1 MIAPLVIAHRGNSSA
16 APENTLASFESALAI
31 GATLVECDV
40 QMTGDGH
47 IVVIH
52 DPTLDRTADRTGDVR
67 TLSLAQ
73 VQAADV
79 SYPKNFGSR
88 FSPQRVP
95 TLGEVLAFVKGR
107 ARLMLEIKK
116 ESSQMNS
123 DEFERRIAEALVKSG
138 VRMSPDMGT
147 DIAVISFSTPIL
159 ERMAAILPRAPR
171 GHLFY
176 RDPEETLFAAAERVG
191 ASFVMPEKG
200 HLSPG
205 LLERARQRNL
215 GVATW
220 VCDDPVE
227 FRQLSTLGLLG
238 IGTNR
243 PADMIDLARPVAATP
258 SRV

>member
-1 MIAPLVIAHRGNSSA
+1 MTATLVIAHRGNSSA
-16 APENTLASFESALAI
+16 APENTFASFESAIAI

-40 QMTGDGH
+40 QMTNDGQ

-52 DPTLDRTADRTGDVR
+52 DPTLDRTSDRTGDVR
-67 TLSLAQ
+67 TLSRAE

-79 SYPKNFGSR
+79 SCPKNFGSR
-88 FSPQRVP
+88 FSPQKVP
-95 TLGEVLAFVKGR
+95 TLAELLAFLKGR

-116 ESSQMNS
+116 ESSQPDR
-123 DEFERRIAEALVKSG
+123 DEFEQRIAGEIVKSG
-138 VRMSPDMGT
+138 IRISPDMET

-159 ERMAAILPRAPR
+159 ERMAAILPNAPR

-176 RDPEETLFAAAERVG
+176 RDPEEVMFTAALRVG
-191 ASFVMPEKG
+191 AAFVMPEKG

-205 LLERARQRNL
+205 LLERAKERNL

-238 IGTNR
+238 IGTNH
-243 PADMIDLARPVAATP
+243 PADMINVP
-258 SRV
+258 RVSGAGYLPA

>member
-1 MIAPLVIAHRGNSSA
+1 MTATLVIAHRGNSSA
-16 APENTLASFESALAI
+16 APENTFASFESAIAM

-40 QMTGDGH
+40 QMTSDGH

-52 DPTLDRTADRTGDVR
+52 DPTLDRTSDRTGEVR
-67 TLSLAQ
+67 MLTLAE

-88 FSPQRVP
+88 FSPQRVL
-95 TLGEVLAFVKGR
+95 TLGQLLALLKGR

-116 ESSQMNS
+116 ESSEKDS
-123 DEFERRIAEALVKSG
+123 DEFERRIALEIVKSG
-138 VRMSPDMGT
+138 VRVSPDMET
-147 DIAVISFSTPIL
+147 DVALISFSTPIL
-159 ERMAAILPRAPR
+159 ERMATILPDAPR

-176 RDPEETLFAAAERVG
+176 RDPEEVMFAAALRVG
-191 ASFVMPEKG
+191 AAFVMPEKG

-227 FRQLSTLGLLG
+227 FRQLSALGLLG
-238 IGTNR
+238 IGTNH
-243 PADMIDLARPVAATP
+243 PADMINVPPMAGTRPVPA
-258 SRV
+258 

>member
-1 MIAPLVIAHRGNSSA
+1 MTLVIAHRGNSSA
-16 APENTLASFESALAI
+16 APENTFASFDSAI
-31 GATLVECDV
+31 EHGATLVECDA
-40 QMTGDGH
+40 QMTRDGH

-52 DPTLDRTADRTGDVR
+52 DPTLDRTSDRTGDVR
-67 TLSLAQ
+67 TLSLAE
-73 VQAADV
+73 VKAADV
-79 SYPKNFGSR
+79 SYPKNFGAT
-88 FSPQRVP
+88 FSPQRVA
-95 TLGEVLAFVKGR
+95 TLGELLAFLKGR

-116 ESSQMNS
+116 ESSQPDN
-123 DEFERRIAEALVKSG
+123 DEFERRIAAEIVKSG
-138 VRMSPDMGT
+138 VRVSPDMETG
-147 DIAVISFSTPIL
+147 IALLSFATPVL
-159 ERMAAILPRAPR
+159 ERMAAILPDAPR

-176 RDPEETLFAAAERVG
+176 RDPEEVIFAAAERVKAG
-191 ASFVMPEKG
+191 FVMPEKG

-243 PADMIDLARPVAATP
+243 PADMIDAPALFGAPA
-258 SRV
+258 SHS